1 VIWYRYVQCGLV
13 ASESGNTPKRLATS
27 QHNYFVGFLLQSPSG
42 RILHLV
48 LIVNTVVG
56 RICWNQLPGPAPRAV
71 SAAVSPAARASRSTT
86 SWR

>member
-1 VIWYRYVQCGLV
+1 MIWYRYVQCGLV

-27 QHNYFVGFLLQSPSG
+27 QHNYFVGFLLQNP
-42 RILHLV
+42 RRRVLQLA

-56 RICWNQLPGPAPRAV
+56 RFCWNQLPGPAPRPV
-71 SAAVSPAARASRSTT
+71 SGAVSPAARASRSAT